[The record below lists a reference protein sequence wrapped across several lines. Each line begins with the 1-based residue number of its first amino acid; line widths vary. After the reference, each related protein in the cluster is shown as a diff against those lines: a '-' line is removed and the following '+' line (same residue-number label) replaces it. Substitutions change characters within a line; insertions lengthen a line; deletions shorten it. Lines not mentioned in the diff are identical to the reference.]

1 MNNIVLIGYR
11 GTGKSS
17 VADRIARA
25 TGRAVMHMDAE
36 IVARAGRSIPDIV
49 AAEGWPAFRDIE
61 SAIVREAALLTDCVL
76 DTGGGVVEREENMRL
91 LKQSGVVFWLQAAP
105 DAIRARIGDA
115 GDRPSLTG
123 ETSFT
128 DEIDRVLARRTPVY
142 ARHADHAVATDGR
155 TPDEI
160 AQEILD
166 ILNLRPSQ

>member
-25 TGRAVMHMDAE
+25 TGRAVLHMDAE
-36 IVARAGRSIPDIV
+36 IIARAGRSIPDIV

-61 SAIVREAALLTDCVL
+61 SAIVREAALLADCVL

-91 LKQSGVVFWLQAAP
+91 LKQSGVIFWLQAAP

-128 DEIDRVLARRTPVY
+128 DEIDRVLARRTPLY

-155 TPDEI
+155 TLDEI
-160 AQEILD
+160 AQEILE
-166 ILNLRPSQ
+166 ILAPRPSR